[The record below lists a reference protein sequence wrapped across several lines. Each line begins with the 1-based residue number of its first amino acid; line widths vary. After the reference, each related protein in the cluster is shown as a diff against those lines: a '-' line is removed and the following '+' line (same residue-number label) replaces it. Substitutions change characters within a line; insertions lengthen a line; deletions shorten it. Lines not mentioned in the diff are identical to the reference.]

1 MCEAAVELYKAT
13 NDQQYLND
21 AKGWFNSGTAWGYS
35 WDDQNVGCQ
44 VQTDAAYKSFGGF
57 NSSLHSDLLDNVDIR
72 MDTKRKHWTNKN
84 DSSNISAIFMRE
96 IILQTIYRMYVNEG
110 TLMYISLIG

>member
-1 MCEAAVELYKAT
+1 MKIAEILLESVLFVQCFLFVSIRMSTLYKAT

-72 MDTKRKHWTNKN
+72 MDTKRKH
-84 DSSNISAIFMRE
+84 
-96 IILQTIYRMYVNEG
+96 
-110 TLMYISLIG
+110 

>member
-44 VQTDAAYKSFGGF
+44 VQTVVAYKPIGGF
-57 NSSLHSDLLDNVDIR
+57 NSSLQSVFLENVHIW
-72 MDTKRKHWTNKN
+72 MDTKRKQLNK
-84 DSSNISAIFMRE
+84 
-96 IILQTIYRMYVNEG
+96 
-110 TLMYISLIG
+110 